1 MREKKDVLIKY
12 HQTKQLTS
20 MSFEEIGILFILLL
34 KEQDTQGIRF
44 ESTTERMTKR
54 IVQME
59 MDAEQKL
66 SELSADR
73 AALFDIAFNTLNG
86 QAEYSKR
93 AFDRLQKS
101 YEGKDKETELD
112 APQKVD
118 VQALIEKV
126 KTIDRTYTIETAEGD
141 AFSYIARA
149 KKENKNNLPSDFDL
163 PIYVLEN
170 KLFNEDVDYFFSIGN
185 EDEWNKPYMEY
196 MALIKNES
204 EEKQNG

>member
-1 MREKKDVLIKY
+1 
-12 HQTKQLTS
+12 

-59 MDAEQKL
+59 TDAEQKL

-73 AALFDIAFNTLNG
+73 AALFDIAFNTING

-101 YEGKDKETELD
+101 YEGKDKEPEPD

-118 VQALIEKV
+118 VQALIEKA
-126 KTIDRTYTIETAEGD
+126 KTIDRTYILKYENGQQD
-141 AFSYIARA
+141 SFVARA
-149 KKENKNNLPSDFDL
+149 KKENEGNLPSVEELQEFINAEDLMFFEIEDIFAKQNENEWATDFQDT
-163 PIYVLEN
+163 Y
-170 KLFNEDVDYFFSIGN
+170 Y
-185 EDEWNKPYMEY
+185 
-196 MALIKNES
+196 KNTES